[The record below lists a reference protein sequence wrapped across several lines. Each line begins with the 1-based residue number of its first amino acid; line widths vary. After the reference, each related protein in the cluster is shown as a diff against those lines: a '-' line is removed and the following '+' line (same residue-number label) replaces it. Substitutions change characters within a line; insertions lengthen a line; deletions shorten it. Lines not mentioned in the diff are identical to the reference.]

1 MPATADRQRFRNEDL
16 LLGVSPAVN
25 RATWDEGRYE
35 PFIDELCQDREYQKE
50 AIRTALRYLLGG
62 EYGNLRDLAKANLI
76 ALPANLLAWLFIL
89 AAVSITWA
97 VLKVYKEA

>member
-1 MPATADRQRFRNEDL
+1 MDFIYLISIILEVIAG
-16 LLGVSPAVN
+16 LLGIALAVKKKKSYG
-25 RATWDEGRYE
+25 WC
-35 PFIDELCQDREYQKE
+35 I
-50 AIRTALRYLLGG
+50 AIAFAAWVIY
-62 EYGNLRDLAKANLI
+62 DLAKANLI